1 MKKSFHQVAAKRQL
15 NNEKAKIIERVNETS
30 FFIFLDEKKK
40 YILTIL
46 WLLGNNIF
54 KFVH

>member
-40 YILTIL
+40 
-46 WLLGNNIF
+46 IF
-54 KFVH
+54 